1 MVFLNSNTMETKITV
16 TFADGSRRVLK
27 SKEELGKI
35 DENREASFVMDNG
48 QVYRGYCDGEVDEE
62 GDFCLMRSIHGTG
75 IALPFSRLL
84 GWCYKL
90 SERKKLN
97 VSK

>member
-1 MVFLNSNTMETKITV
+1 METKIIV
-16 TFADGSRRVLK
+16 TFADGSCRVLK
-27 SKEELGKI
+27 SKVELGQI
-35 DENREASFVMDNG
+35 DENREVCFVMDNG
-48 QVYRGYCDGEVDEE
+48 KVYRGYCNGEVNER
-62 GDFCLMRSIHGTG
+62 GFFPLMMSLHGPENL
-75 IALPFSRLL
+75 ALSFNRLL

>member
-1 MVFLNSNTMETKITV
+1 MKTKITV

-35 DENREASFVMDNG
+35 DENREACFVMDNG
-48 QVYRGYCDGEVDEE
+48 QVYRGYCDGEVNER
-62 GDFCLMRSIHGTG
+62 GYFFLMMSLHGPENL
-75 IALPFSRLL
+75 ALSFNSLL